1 MLMIEFVNH
10 IELLAGITEK
20 VWRLSTAR
28 RLTVHCLT
36 APNVSTPFKC
46 LLRYLVPPPSQS
58 ARGSVSPKENI
69 HGCYLQKYPATL
81 KLEDKWMV
89 CGFNCLLTPSSVR
102 I

>member
-10 IELLAGITEK
+10 IELLARITEK
-20 VWRLSTAR
+20 VWRISTAR
-28 RLTVHCLT
+28 RLTAHCLT
-36 APNVSTPFKC
+36 TWNVSMPFKC
-46 LLRYLVPPPSQS
+46 LLRYLAPPQS

-69 HGCYLQKYPATL
+69 HGCHLQKYPATL